1 MALQR
6 YLTLNQATNILNT
19 SLSNLYRLIQ
29 SGTIRAIEIAG
40 ETFVSETSLLSSRK
54 KEDLPEYQKFS
65 HLAGQ
70 EIWPREAARKYNVSQ
85 KTISRWFEKGFI
97 ISLGT
102 DKNRVLLDEQD
113 VAYCVEI
120 YRTRSGQ
127 GKWIFNPDGTPYILK
142 AEQQEEQTPA

>member
-1 MALQR
+1 MAVPR

-19 SLSNLYRLIQ
+19 SLSNLNRLIQ

-40 ETFVSETSLLSSRK
+40 ETFVSEISLLSTRK

-70 EIWPREAARKYNVSQ
+70 EIWISEAARQYDVKVAVLHKWTKRGYIKVSG
-85 KTISRWFEKGFI
+85 K
-97 ISLGT
+97 

-113 VAYCVEI
+113 VAYCAEI

-127 GKWIFNPDGTPYILK
+127 GKWIFNPDGTPYIPK
-142 AEQQEEQTPA
+142 TEQQEEQTPA